1 MTTSLQQSS
10 KDAILNY
17 LLKENKASAQIIAQ
31 AVNISPQ
38 ATRRHLKE
46 LEESGLV
53 KHELIQVKVGR
64 PQHQYYLSRQGH
76 DRFGQNYGEFAV
88 SFLDTLTETVGEKE
102 VSKVLEK
109 QWQKKAEQYRQ
120 YLTGDNL
127 LQRINQLVEIRKN
140 EGYMAE
146 LFLIEEQTKTKV
158 ENNRFFITEHN
169 CAISDVAESYP
180 QVCSHELEMFISLF
194 PDCQVERTN
203 WINDGENLCG
213 YLIKFKEI

>member
-1 MTTSLQQSS
+1 MTTSLQYSS

-17 LLKENKASAQIIAQ
+17 LLKENKASAQTIAQ
-31 AVNISPQ
+31 AMNISPQ

-46 LEESGLV
+46 LEEQGLIE
-53 KHELIQVKVGR
+53 HELIPVKVGR
-64 PQHQYYLSRQGH
+64 PQHLYYLSRQGR

-102 VSKVLEK
+102 VSKVLQK

-120 YLTGDNL
+120 YLTGDSL
-127 LQRINQLVEIRKN
+127 AQRINQLVEIRKN

-146 LFLIEEQTKTKV
+146 VFLLEEESKTKLAP
-158 ENNRFFITEHN
+158 ESFFITEHN

-180 QVCSHELEMFISLF
+180 QVCGHELEMFVSLF
-194 PDCQVERTN
+194 PDCQVERTS
-203 WINDGENLCG
+203 WINNGEHLCG
-213 YLIKFKEI
+213 YLIKLKEN

>member
-1 MTTSLQQSS
+1 MNTSLQQSS

-17 LLKENKASAQIIAQ
+17 LLKVNKASTQMIAQ
-31 AVNISPQ
+31 AMNISPQ

-46 LEESGLV
+46 LEEMGLV
-53 KHELIQVKVGR
+53 EYELTQVKVGR
-64 PQHQYYLSRQGH
+64 PQHQYYLSRQGR

-120 YLTGDNL
+120 YLTGKNIED
-127 LQRINQLVEIRKN
+127 QINQLVEIRKN

-146 LFLIEEQTKTKV
+146 LFLIEEETQSQLKEKS
-158 ENNRFFITEHN
+158 FFISEHN

-180 QVCSHELEMFISLF
+180 QVCGHELEMFASLF

-203 WINDGENLCG
+203 WIINGENLCG
-213 YLIKFKEI
+213 YSIKLK